1 MNLRVHIQTIAT
13 MKAKSAYWF
22 GNHGGYWYETSVE
35 GVQWWKGKGGSENNI
50 ASALQKFSL
59 EGDLKLE
66 YFLLL
71 CLSV

>member
-35 GVQWWKGKGGSENNI
+35 GVQWWKGEGGSENNI
-50 ASALQKFSL
+50 ASAL
-59 EGDLKLE
+59 
-66 YFLLL
+66 
-71 CLSV
+71 